1 MKYLMF
7 FAFLGVVWWVWKK
20 RNEPAKK
27 TPANRDPAPQKM
39 LACAHC
45 GVHFPEN
52 DGQSEGGKTF
62 CSEAHRLAARAAE
75 R

>member
-1 MKYLMF
+1 MKYLILF
-7 FAFLGVVWWVWKK
+7 VLISVVWWMWKK
-20 RNEPAKK
+20 RNEPANK
-27 TPANRDPAPQKM
+27 TPTNRDPAPQKM
-39 LACAHC
+39 LTCAHC

-52 DGQSEGGKTF
+52 DGLSEGERAF